1 MSDMKPT
8 IECPTCAG
16 TGRAP
21 MPEALQ
27 ETLDVLPKRGTF
39 TAADIQT
46 KIPSTVTINAV
57 NNRLEALRELGMLKR
72 ERNGK
77 FWNYSRP

>member
-8 IECPTCAG
+8 IECPTCSG

-21 MPEALQ
+21 LPEAIQ
-27 ETLDVLPKRGTF
+27 ETLDILPKRGQF
-39 TAADIQT
+39 TAADIQP
-46 KIPSTVTINAV
+46 KVPGTVTVNAI
-57 NNRLEALRELGMLKR
+57 NNRLEYLRDLGILKR

-77 FWNYSRP
+77 FWNYSRV